1 MVFELLHYRVP
12 TDILSMYYWYRV
24 RNWAFCPGWV
34 LCKYAPSSMTVF
46 IWLWTCISGQLF
58 ETGRRNLMFVDP
70 CIIIFR
76 CNILLSSKIIKEL
89 PGLVRSGTPCIIHIE
104 NPTRCH
110 SVTKFYFI
118 FIWSSTCFGRHT
130 AHHQEPKTA
139 LAASGFACVEGCW
152 TCSCWTL
159 TASTNYMSSNIP
171 RMQNQRLL
179 VQF

>member
-89 PGLVRSGTPCIIHIE
+89 PGLVRSGTPCIYISVILYSIMSQK
-104 NPTRCH
+104 NIICVSLSSWLYILIPTLCIPNLVSWRH
-110 SVTKFYFI
+110 SKSAVRATD
-118 FIWSSTCFGRHT
+118 
-130 AHHQEPKTA
+130 PKT
-139 LAASGFACVEGCW
+139 L
-152 TCSCWTL
+152 
-159 TASTNYMSSNIP
+159 
-171 RMQNQRLL
+171 
-179 VQF
+179 